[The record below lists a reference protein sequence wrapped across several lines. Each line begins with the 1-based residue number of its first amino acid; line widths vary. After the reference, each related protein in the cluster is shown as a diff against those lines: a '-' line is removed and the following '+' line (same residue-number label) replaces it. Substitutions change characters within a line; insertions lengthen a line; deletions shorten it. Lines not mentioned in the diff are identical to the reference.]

1 MSSIDSAERM
11 AAQEVPSV
19 LSDALLAQLHDRYKD
34 QTVGKVAISLPE
46 LADADPASF
55 GISAVTVDG
64 AVHACGNSDQ
74 AFTIQ
79 SIAKPFVFG
88 LALEDYGAEAISH
101 YIGVEPTGNNFNSVL
116 QPERVSQHRFN
127 PMINAGALVTTGL
140 IRGADPDA
148 RFARVRASLRRYL
161 GHDVTLN
168 TAALTSRQQGDDVNY
183 ALAHLLRAQ
192 GLLRVGVGAV
202 IDLYAR
208 QCSFE
213 VDCRDLA
220 LMAATLANGGVNPVT
235 GERAVSAAHVK
246 HILAVM
252 YACGMYEFSGQWAYR
267 VGLPAKGSMSGAIM
281 MVVPGQMGVAVFSP
295 PVDEQNKSV
304 RGVMTCEDLSRQ
316 LGLHTFRR
324 MTPKVARAADSTA
337 ALNRALADAH
347 QRVASFNTG
356 ACYSCEPDV
365 MKVVPEHFAIA
376 AMTVDGRACHV
387 GDADAPFLIQSIS
400 KVFAYGLA
408 LEHRGR
414 EHLLQKVDVEPTGS
428 RYDTIIELERVSKRP
443 HNPMVNAG
451 GIATTALIE
460 GNGRAGRLDRVL
472 TMFRRYVGH
481 DVYIDM
487 RAYLAEQARGD
498 RNKAISY
505 LLRNFDM
512 IDGDVE
518 QTLDLYLQQ
527 CSAMI
532 DCRDLAA
539 MAATLA
545 NGGVNPVTGER
556 AIASDYV
563 GDLLSVMYT
572 CGMYDFAGQWAYTVG
587 LPAKSGVSGAILAVV
602 PGRMGIAAY
611 SPPLDAHGSS
621 VRGVKALE
629 VLSASLGLTLDQLK
643 RPCPRVNGRHY
654 RYGEPHRIS
663 MEKTSSPG
671 KTSLL
676 APQTISFHDQI
687 RRRYS
692 SHPRL

>member
-1 MSSIDSAERM
+1 MPDTSATARPVATM
-11 AAQEVPSV
+11 APVA
-19 LSDALLAQLHDRYKD
+19 LSDALLAELHERYKD
-34 QTVGKVAISLPE
+34 HAAGKVATSWPE
-46 LADADPASF
+46 LAGADPGWF
-55 GISAVTVDG
+55 GISAVTIDG
-64 AVHACGNSDQ
+64 ETHACGDSDLS
-74 AFTIQ
+74 FTTQ

-88 LALEDYGAEAISH
+88 VALEDYSADALAH
-101 YIGVEPTGNNFNSVL
+101 YIGVEPTGDSFNSVL
-116 QPERVSQHRFN
+116 QPERVSQRRFN

-140 IRGADPDA
+140 IRGANTNA
-148 RFARVRASLRRYL
+148 RFARLRASLRRYV
-161 GHDVTLN
+161 GHDVALDA
-168 TAALTSRQQGDDVNY
+168 AALSSRQQGDDVNY
-183 ALAHLLRAQ
+183 ALAHLLRSQ
-192 GLLRVGVGAV
+192 GLLRVGVGDV

-213 VDCRDLA
+213 VSCRDLA
-220 LMAATLANGGVNPVT
+220 TMAATLANGGVNPLT
-235 GERAVSAAHVK
+235 GERAVSAEHVK

-252 YACGMYEFSGQWAYR
+252 YGCGMYEFSGQWAYR
-267 VGLPAKGSMSGAIM
+267 VGLPAKCSMSGAIM
-281 MVVPGQMGVAVFSP
+281 MVVPGKMGVAVYSP
-295 PVDEQNKSV
+295 PVDEHYKSV

-324 MTPKVARAADSTA
+324 PATVAARKSDSTA
-337 ALNRALADAH
+337 ALTNALTDAH
-347 QRVASFNTG
+347 RRASSLSSG
-356 ACYSCEPDV
+356 VCYSSDPDV
-365 MKVVPEHFAIA
+365 MKVAPERFSIA

-408 LEHRGR
+408 LEHHGR
-414 EHLLQKVDVEPTGS
+414 EHVLQRVDVEPTGNP
-428 RYDTIIELERVSKRP
+428 YDAIIKLEHISKRP

-460 GNGRAGRLDRVL
+460 GNGRAERLDRIID
-472 TMFRRYVGH
+472 MYRRYVGH

-518 QTLDLYLQQ
+518 ETLDLYLQQ
-527 CSAMI
+527 CSAVI
-532 DCRDLAA
+532 NCRDLAT

-545 NGGVNPVTGER
+545 NDGVNPVTGER
-556 AIASDYV
+556 AIESDYV

-572 CGMYDFAGQWAYTVG
+572 CGMYDFSGQWAYTVG

-611 SPPLDAHGSS
+611 SPPLDAHGNS

-629 VLSASLGLTLDQLK
+629 VLSRSLGLNILDGVPAETGASET
-643 RPCPRVNGRHY
+643 RCD
-654 RYGEPHRIS
+654 
-663 MEKTSSPG
+663 
-671 KTSLL
+671 SLV
-676 APQTISFHDQI
+676 H
-687 RRRYS
+687 
-692 SHPRL
+692 

>member
-1 MSSIDSAERM
+1 MIPDIST
-11 AAQEVPSV
+11 AACLAATTVPTA
-19 LSDALLAQLHDRYKD
+19 LSDALLAVLHQRYKD
-34 QTVGKVAISLPE
+34 NSGGKLATKLPE
-46 LADADPASF
+46 LANADPCWF
-55 GISAVTVDG
+55 GISVVTVDG
-64 AVHACGNSDQ
+64 AVHTCGDSAR

-88 LALEDYGAEAISH
+88 LALEDYGAEALAN
-101 YIGVEPTGNNFNSVL
+101 YIGVEPTGDSFNSFL
-116 QPERVSQHRFN
+116 QPERVSQRCFN

-140 IRGADPDA
+140 IKGADPDA

-161 GHDVTLN
+161 GHEVALD
-168 TAALTSRQQGDDVNY
+168 TAALTSRQQGDHVNS
-183 ALAHLLRAQ
+183 ALAHLLRSQ
-192 GLLRVGVGAV
+192 GLLEVDVDAV

-208 QCSFE
+208 QCSLQ

-235 GERAVSAAHVK
+235 CERAVTAAHVK

-267 VGLPAKGSMSGAIM
+267 VGLPAKCSMSGAIL

-304 RGVMTCEDLSRQ
+304 RGVMTCEDLSRH

-324 MTPKVARAADSTA
+324 PASEATRTGDSTA
-337 ALNRALADAH
+337 VLACALSDAH
-347 QRVASFNTG
+347 RRVRSINSG
-356 ACYSCEPDV
+356 VCYSCEPEV
-365 MKVVPEHFAIA
+365 MKVAPERFGIA
-376 AMTVDGRACHV
+376 AMMVDGRACQV
-387 GDADAPFLIQSIS
+387 GDADVPFLIQSIS

-408 LEHRGR
+408 LEHHGR
-414 EHLLQKVDVEPTGS
+414 EHVLQKVDVEPTGNP
-428 RYDTIIELERVSKRP
+428 YDAIIRLEHVSKRP

-451 GIATTALIE
+451 GIATTALIK
-460 GNGRAGRLDRVL
+460 GSGRVGRLDRIL
-472 TMFRRYVGH
+472 DMYRRYVGR

-505 LLRNFDM
+505 QLRNFDM

-527 CSAMI
+527 CSAII
-532 DCRDLAA
+532 DCRDLAT

-545 NGGVNPVTGER
+545 NGGLNPVTGEQ
-556 AIASDYV
+556 ALAAEYV

-611 SPPLDAHGSS
+611 SPPLDAHGNS
-621 VRGVKALE
+621 VRGVKAFE
-629 VLSASLGLTLDQLK
+629 VLSTTLGLNILDAVPAEIGTSEPSHLALSLG
-643 RPCPRVNGRHY
+643 
-654 RYGEPHRIS
+654 I
-663 MEKTSSPG
+663 
-671 KTSLL
+671 
-676 APQTISFHDQI
+676 
-687 RRRYS
+687 
-692 SHPRL
+692 

>member
-1 MSSIDSAERM
+1 MVSAIS
-11 AAQEVPSV
+11 AATGTVAKTAPAA
-19 LSDALLAQLHDRYKD
+19 LSDALLAELHQRYKD
-34 QTVGKVAISLPE
+34 NSDGEVATSLAE
-46 LADADPASF
+46 LAGADPCLF

-64 AVHACGNSDQ
+64 AVHACGDSDQ
-74 AFTIQ
+74 TFTIQ

-88 LALEDYGAEAISH
+88 LALEDYGADALAD
-101 YIGVEPTGNNFNSVL
+101 YIGVEPTGDSFNSVL
-116 QPERVSQHRFN
+116 QPERVSQRRFN
-127 PMINAGALVTTGL
+127 PMVNAGALVATGL
-140 IRGADPDA
+140 ISGADADA
-148 RFARVRASLRRYL
+148 RFARLRASLRGYL
-161 GHDVTLN
+161 GHDVALDE
-168 TAALTSRQQGDDVNY
+168 AALASRQQGDHVNY
-183 ALAHLLRAQ
+183 ALAHLLRSQ
-192 GLLRVGVGAV
+192 GLLGVDVDAV

-208 QCSFE
+208 QCSLK

-220 LMAATLANGGVNPVT
+220 LMAATLANGGVNPLS
-235 GERAVSAAHVK
+235 GKRAVSPEYVK

-267 VGLPAKGSMSGAIM
+267 VGLPAKGSMSGAIL

-295 PVDEQNKSV
+295 PVDKQNKSV
-304 RGVMTCEDLSRQ
+304 RGVMTCEDLSHR

-324 MTPKVARAADSTA
+324 PASKSAWTDDSSA
-337 ALNRALADAH
+337 ALTHALSDAH
-347 QRVASFNTG
+347 QRVHSLKTG
-356 ACYSCEPDV
+356 VCYSCEPEV
-365 MKVVPEHFAIA
+365 IKVTPEHFAIA
-376 AMTVDGRACHV
+376 AMTVDGRACQV

-408 LEHRGR
+408 LEDHGR
-414 EHLLQKVDVEPTGS
+414 EHVLQMVDVEPTGNP
-428 RYDTIIELERVSKRP
+428 YDAIIKLEHVSKRP

-451 GIATTALIE
+451 GIATTGLIK
-460 GNGRAGRLDRVL
+460 GSGRTVRLNRILD
-472 TMFRRYVGH
+472 MYRRYLGH
-481 DVYIDM
+481 DIYIDM

-532 DCRDLAA
+532 DCRDLAT

-545 NGGVNPVTGER
+545 NGGLNPVTAER
-556 AIASDYV
+556 AIAADYV

-587 LPAKSGVSGAILAVV
+587 LPAKSGVSGAIIAVV

-611 SPPLDAHGSS
+611 SPPLDAHGNS

-629 VLSASLGLTLDQLK
+629 VLSNALGLNILDVV
-643 RPCPRVNGRHY
+643 PA
-654 RYGEPHRIS
+654 ES
-663 MEKTSSPG
+663 EA
-671 KTSLL
+671 
-676 APQTISFHDQI
+676 APQGAQWAHRD
-687 RRRYS
+687 
-692 SHPRL
+692 